1 MENILII
8 EDNQDVNL
16 MLAQSIK
23 SAGYGV
29 KSSFTGIDGLNEIKT
44 NSYSLVLLD
53 IMLPYKSGDEILKEV
68 RQFSQIP
75 RYDKHKN
82 WFVKT
87 RCRWLY
93 N

>member
-29 KSSFTGIDGLNEIKT
+29 KSSFT
-44 NSYSLVLLD
+44 
-53 IMLPYKSGDEILKEV
+53 
-68 RQFSQIP
+68 
-75 RYDKHKN
+75 
-82 WFVKT
+82 
-87 RCRWLY
+87 
-93 N
+93 

>member
-16 MLAQSIK
+16 MLAQAIK

-44 NSYSLVLLD
+44 NSYS
-53 IMLPYKSGDEILKEV
+53 
-68 RQFSQIP
+68 
-75 RYDKHKN
+75 
-82 WFVKT
+82 
-87 RCRWLY
+87 
-93 N
+93 